1 MHNQDCQLYHSKHFK
16 ENTMKKK
23 ILGVSL
29 LVLFIGT
36 GWLVYNRFRVV
47 IPAVD
52 VNKSEIAWSAK
63 SLSGPHTGKIMLSKA
78 NLEFQGGKLI
88 GGSFEADMT
97 SITVTDISDTADNRH
112 FVEHIS
118 DADFFEVNK
127 FPKASFTITKATP
140 LNEQDYEVTGT
151 MRIKEQENPMTF
163 KATVTPAGTGQRV
176 SALVTVDRTK
186 FGIEYGSKGK
196 PGSEPDWFILDEFIL
211 NINVVTSENL

>member
-1 MHNQDCQLYHSKHFK
+1 
-16 ENTMKKK
+16 MKNKF
-23 ILGVSL
+23 L
-29 LVLFIGT
+29 LLIVLIAGLAT
-36 GWLVYNRFRVV
+36 GWMVYNHFRVV

-63 SLSGPHTGKIMLSKA
+63 SLSGAHTGKIMLSKA

-88 GGSFEADMT
+88 GGTFEADMK
-97 SITVTDISDTADNRH
+97 SITVTDITDSTENQH

-127 FPKASFTITKATP
+127 YPKASFTITKVTP
-140 LNEQDYEVTGT
+140 LNEQEYEVTGT
-151 MRIKEQENPMTF
+151 MRIKEKDNPMTF
-163 KATVTPAGTGQRV
+163 KATVTPAGNGQRV
-176 SALVTVDRTK
+176 SAVVSVDRTL

-211 NINVVTSENL
+211 NINVVTSENG